1 MTQAAAAGATSGD
14 PGCGGDLRS
23 EELTRL
29 EWVRHSASA
38 VAPGSTCS
46 AKRQVGPRG
55 FVYGVDMT
63 DEMLELARVDQL
75 RAGVKNARFLK
86 GTIVNIRRFDRG
98 VDMVISNRVINLAG

>member
-1 MTQAAAAGATSGD
+1 M
-14 PGCGGDLRS
+14 P
-23 EELTRL
+23 
-29 EWVRHSASA
+29 
-38 VAPGSTCS
+38 
-46 AKRQVGPRG
+46 
-55 FVYGVDMT
+55 